1 MKQNN
6 IVRSF
11 VKRTLIATITLAVV
25 SSIFVYSFQKYRFY
39 EEIKSEIEIETS
51 KHIDSYS
58 YDFEKSSKAGFEKI
72 IMPLM
77 EKLQFIEIELYDS
90 NRKELADF
98 QKSGEK
104 AKDMLSL
111 IRGDKSF
118 KSRDFINSNR
128 IAYHFYE
135 LEEDK
140 YFFQIFYPI
149 YQNQKLLGY
158 IEGIKYINQSLV
170 NKTFKKI
177 RIVSMMIVS
186 AIVLFAIFIFPIVYD
201 AYRKLNNN
209 RVELLTSNIMTI
221 NTLGNAIALRD
232 SDTNEHNYRVTLY
245 AVKLAK
251 ELNIEEDDIK
261 KLMKGAFLH
270 DVGKIGISD
279 NILLKNGKLNHE
291 EFEIMKEHVLKGIEL
306 VDGNSWLKDATDVIL
321 YHHEKYDGSG
331 YPNAIKGE
339 DIPLIARIF
348 SVIDVFDA
356 LTSKRPYKD
365 PFSYEKTMS
374 ILENSSG
381 SHLDDMVLRA
391 FFNISQ
397 NLYQYSHSKSALEL
411 KTELELLTKEYFLD

>member
-1 MKQNN
+1 MNKNN

-11 VKRTLIATITLAVV
+11 VKRTLIATITLAVA

-39 EEIKSEIEIETS
+39 EEIKNEIEIETN
-51 KHIDSYS
+51 KHMDSYS
-58 YDFEKSSKAGFEKI
+58 YDFKKSSKASFEKI

-98 QKSGEK
+98 QKNSEESK
-104 AKDMLSL
+104 NMLTL
-111 IRGDKSF
+111 IRDDKSF
-118 KSRDFINSNR
+118 QKRDFINSNS

-149 YQNQKLLGY
+149 YQGQKLLGY

-177 RIVSMMIVS
+177 RIISTMIVS
-186 AIVLFAIFIFPIVYD
+186 AIILFAIFIFPIVYD

-209 RVELLTSNIMTI
+209 RVELLSSNIMTI

-251 ELNIEEDDIK
+251 ELNIDEDDIK
-261 KLMKGAFLH
+261 KLIKGAFLH
-270 DVGKIGISD
+270 DVGKIGVSD

-291 EFEIMKEHVLKGIEL
+291 EFEIMKEHVLKGVEL

-356 LTSKRPYKD
+356 LTSKRPYKE
-365 PFSYEKTMS
+365 PFSYEKTIK
-374 ILENSSG
+374 ILKDSSG
-381 SHLDDMVLRA
+381 SHFDNIVLRA
-391 FFNISQ
+391 FFKISQ
-397 NLYQYSHSKSALEL
+397 NLYQYSNSKSSLEL
-411 KTELELLTKEYFLD
+411 KTELELLTEEYFLD